1 MITRTNAAA
10 LMREDVAN
18 EILQGVVQRSA
29 VMQLARR
36 LPNMSTKQR
45 RLPVLSALPTAGF
58 IDGDTGRKPLTTL
71 EWGNK
76 YLEAE
81 ELAVIVPIPE
91 AVLDD
96 TSYDVWGEVRPR
108 IEEAMGLAF
117 DAAVLFGTNKPV
129 SWPAGIAPA
138 AVTAGNS
145 VQAGTGGDVFDD
157 ILGAGGVIS
166 LVEEDGFFVT
176 GHVAART
183 MRARLRGLRDLQG
196 QPIFMRTLDG
206 GQNLQNSTRYELDGS
221 PVFFPPNGAMDPDQA
236 LLISGDWSQAVY
248 ALRQDI
254 TYKVLDQA
262 VLQDANGD
270 IVYNLAQQ
278 DMVALRAVMRIAWQV
293 ANPISV
299 ANQNNLTRF
308 PFAVL
313 TPENGNGGGE
323 GGESEGGESE

>member
-18 EILQGVVQRSA
+18 EILQGVVQQSA

-58 IDGDTGRKPLTTL
+58 IDGDTGRKPLTTM
-71 EWGNK
+71 EWDNK
-76 YLEAE
+76 MLEAE

-96 TSYDVWGEVRPR
+96 ASYDVWGEVRPR
-108 IEEAMGLAF
+108 IEEAMGVAF
-117 DAAVLFGTNKPV
+117 DAAVLFGTGAPS
-129 SWPAGIAPA
+129 SWPDDILTA
-138 AVTAGNS
+138 AAAAGNT
-145 VQAGTGGDVFDD
+145 VAAGTGSDIYDD
-157 ILGAGGVIS
+157 ILGEGGVIS
-166 LVEEDGFFVT
+166 LVEEDGYFVT
-176 GHVAART
+176 GHVAARV
-183 MRARLRGLRDLQG
+183 MRARLRGLRDTTG
-196 QPIFMRTLDG
+196 QPIFMRSLDG
-206 GQNLQNSTRYELDGS
+206 GQNVQASTRYELDGS
-221 PVFFPPNGAMDPDQA
+221 PIYFPGNNAVDPTEA
-236 LLISGDWSQAVY
+236 LMISGDWTQAVY

-254 TYKVLDQA
+254 TYKILDQA
-262 VLQDANGD
+262 VLQDASGD

-293 ANPISV
+293 ANPITVGNSGN
-299 ANQNNLTRF
+299 ATRF

-313 TPENGNGGGE
+313 TPAAAGGGGD
-323 GGESEGGESE
+323 GGGG